1 MGDLFEVGA
10 TYVFYFY
17 YGTEVGSQQMSG
29 RVVAYE
35 HPIVRIE
42 TQGLYHVINCSS
54 SFFIEAIL
62 RKPVQDE
69 ELEDLVLERD
79 SYGEGQ
85 N

>member
-1 MGDLFEVGA
+1 MGILFEIGE

-17 YGTEVGSQQMSG
+17 YGNETGSQQMSG
-29 RVVAYE
+29 QVVAYD
-35 HPIVRIE
+35 HPLVKIE

-69 ELEDLVLERD
+69 ELGDLVLERD
-79 SYGEGQ
+79 SNSEDQ